1 MRSRPLC
8 WLAVVAVLAALA
20 VPIAPAT
27 AFAQDVK
34 TTQGVTV
41 TVHGIVDATFFA
53 QDADFGLGTGQK
65 ANYVTLERRHWI
77 HGGDARNTRLSVA
90 LAGPEIGNGWRGNA
104 TAELDFFGTFA
115 GTGAFADEQPQPRL
129 RLAYADLTTGRTT
142 LRIGQDW
149 DLLLG
154 NIPVSTSHIAFPL
167 GHGSGGFVGWRF
179 TQVRLMKTL
188 SAPGAHGTARFQLAV
203 LSGSWSN
210 DNGTDTAASAGERA
224 APQLEGRFDYTTPK
238 WGAYVV
244 AHGDR
249 KVNPG
254 FSSYMVE
261 VGANTTRGAL
271 TLQGNAYIGTGMA
284 HHIAQIAQFGDF
296 KGLGAWAQ
304 IGYAVNS
311 KWSVWGF
318 YGTDR
323 PDSTQLA
330 SATLVTEASN
340 AAIPVA
346 ARRFSSWTFTPMIR
360 YKPGPY
366 SVGVEWLHNEV
377 KLGSGN
383 ILSGNQLLLSTRF
396 DF

>member
-1 MRSRPLC
+1 MPTWSRTSRTGSRHGPAARGGRMRSRPLC
-8 WLAVVAVLAALA
+8 WLAVVAVFAALAALA

-129 RLAYADLTTGRTT
+129 RLAYADLTNGRTT

-149 DLLLG
+149 DLLFG
-154 NIPVSTSHIAFPL
+154 NVPVSTSHIAFPL

-179 TQVRLMKTL
+179 TQVRFMKTL
-188 SAPGAHGTARFQLAV
+188 SAPAARATTRLQLAV

-210 DNGTDTAASAGERA
+210 DNGSDTSASAGERA
-224 APQLEGRFDYTTPK
+224 GPQVEGRFDYSTTK
-238 WGAYVV
+238 WNAYLV
-244 AHGDR
+244 AHVDN
-249 KVNPG
+249 KVSPNIK
-254 FSSYMVE
+254 SYM
-261 VGANTTRGAL
+261 
-271 TLQGNAYIGTGMA
+271 I
-284 HHIAQIAQFGDF
+284 
-296 KGLGAWAQ
+296 
-304 IGYAVNS
+304 
-311 KWSVWGF
+311 
-318 YGTDR
+318 
-323 PDSTQLA
+323 
-330 SATLVTEASN
+330 
-340 AAIPVA
+340 
-346 ARRFSSWTFTPMIR
+346 
-360 YKPGPY
+360 
-366 SVGVEWLHNEV
+366 
-377 KLGSGN
+377 
-383 ILSGNQLLLSTRF
+383 
-396 DF
+396 